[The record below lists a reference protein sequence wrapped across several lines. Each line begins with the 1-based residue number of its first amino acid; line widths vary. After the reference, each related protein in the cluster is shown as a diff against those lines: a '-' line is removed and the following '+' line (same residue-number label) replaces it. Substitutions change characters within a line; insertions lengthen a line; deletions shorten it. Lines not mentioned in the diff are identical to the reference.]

1 MADVNPSGIML
12 KNFRRES
19 DVVRKQG
26 NMAVQRGN
34 KDQGDG
40 RRKVTITAIARE
52 AGVSV
57 PTVSRVVNGRSDVA
71 PDTRA
76 RVEDLLRQYG
86 YRRRTVAPGDRAALL
101 DLVFNDLD
109 SPWAVEIIR
118 GVEEVAHASG
128 VGTVVSAIH
137 DRAGA
142 ARQWMKNL
150 RARASD
156 GVILVTSALEPVL
169 HKELHRLGVPL
180 VVIDPA
186 GSPALDAPTIG
197 ATNWAGGMAATGHL
211 LELGHRRIGFIAGPP
226 RLLCSRARLDGYRSA
241 LEDAGVP
248 VNDELIVPGDFY
260 HESGFT
266 GCETLM
272 ALPEPPTAV
281 FAASDQ
287 MALGAIE
294 ALRRKGLRVPQDV
307 SVVGF
312 DDLPEMRW
320 SAPPL
325 TTVRQPLAEMGK
337 MAARTVLR
345 QAQGGDIDAPRL
357 ELATE
362 LVVRASTAPPA
373 PRPAD

>member
-1 MADVNPSGIML
+1 MSA
-12 KNFRRES
+12 E
-19 DVVRKQG
+19 
-26 NMAVQRGN
+26 
-34 KDQGDG
+34 
-40 RRKVTITAIARE
+40 RKVTITAIARE

-71 PDTRA
+71 PETRA
-76 RVEDLLRQYG
+76 KVEELLRQYG
-86 YRRRTVAPGDRAALL
+86 YRRRAHAPGDRAALL

-118 GVEEVAHASG
+118 GVEEVAHDAG

-142 ARQWMKNL
+142 AQQWMTNL

-156 GVILVTSALEPVL
+156 GVIMVTSVLEPGL

-180 VVIDPA
+180 VVVDPA
-186 GSPALDAPTIG
+186 GSPALDAPTVG
-197 ATNWAGGMAATGHL
+197 ATNWAGGLAATEHL
-211 LELGHRRIGFIAGPP
+211 LGLGHRRIGFIAGPP
-226 RLLCSRARLDGYRSA
+226 RLLCSRARLDGYRAA
-241 LEDAGVP
+241 LESAGVP
-248 VNDELIVPGDFY
+248 VDERLTVPGDFY
-260 HESGFT
+260 HESGFH
-266 GCETLM
+266 GCGRLM
-272 ALPEPPTAV
+272 DLDEPPTAV

-287 MALGAIE
+287 MAMGAIE
-294 ALRRKGLRVPQDV
+294 ALRQRGLRVPQDV

-337 MAARTVLR
+337 VAARTVLR
-345 QAQGGDIDAPRL
+345 QARGEELDSPRL

-373 PRPAD
+373 AR